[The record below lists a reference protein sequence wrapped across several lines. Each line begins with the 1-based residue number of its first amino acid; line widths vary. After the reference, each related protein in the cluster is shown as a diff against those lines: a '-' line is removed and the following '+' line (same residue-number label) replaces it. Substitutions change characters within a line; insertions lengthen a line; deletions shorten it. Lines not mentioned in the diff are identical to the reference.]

1 MGVESNLH
9 PHFLFIQL
17 PATFIPNPSRPP
29 NLPSYCHLT
38 SSPFPLQNH
47 DVPSEYASAQGL
59 FSAPLSSL
67 VQTTLKKSPNVLFR
81 RRSNLV

>member
-17 PATFIPNPSRPP
+17 PVTFIPNPSRLP

-38 SSPFPLQNH
+38 YSPFPLQNRV
-47 DVPSEYASAQGL
+47 VPPEYASAQGL
-59 FSAPLSSL
+59 FSAPPLSL
-67 VQTTLKKSPNVLFR
+67 VQTTLKKVRTFFFAAGQT
-81 RRSNLV
+81 

>member
-38 SSPFPLQNH
+38 SSPFPLQNQ
-47 DVPSEYASAQGL
+47 DVLPEYAATQGL
-59 FSAPLSSL
+59 FSAPLPSL
-67 VQTTLKKSPNVLFR
+67 VETTLKKSPNVLFR

>member
-17 PATFIPNPSRPP
+17 PATFIPNPFRPP

-59 FSAPLSSL
+59 FSAPLPSL

>member
-17 PATFIPNPSRPP
+17 PATFIPNPSRLP

-38 SSPFPLQNH
+38 SSPFPLQSRY
-47 DVPSEYASAQGL
+47 VPPEYASTQGL
-59 FSAPLSSL
+59 FSAPLPSL

>member
-17 PATFIPNPSRPP
+17 PVTFIPNPSRLH

-38 SSPFPLQNH
+38 PSPFPLQNRV
-47 DVPSEYASAQGL
+47 VPPEYASTQGL
-59 FSAPLSSL
+59 FSAPLPSL
-67 VQTTLKKSPNVLFR
+67 VETTLKKVRTFFFAAGQT
-81 RRSNLV
+81 